1 MTKELLQ
8 DTNNVVKQRSSAA
21 CIKEGF
27 RFITS
32 HFRSLFHSAW
42 APVLVTALLMTV
54 YFLFFIE
61 MMVIP
66 MPTDVSIGTM
76 VIMYVSYV
84 LYSLS
89 GLLLTGRL
97 FMLFKEFR
105 DTGRVPRLKLTSG
118 WKQTLKMAGRAF
130 IFQIWIIL
138 LASPGTKLF
147 SIIGQWL
154 PKPQSLTGLGFMT
167 AGLIVVAIIAF
178 ISLIPLMYTFY
189 KYVLDGGSFMKMV
202 GKSYARGARHRGKI
216 VAVGIL
222 SGILVAVILGFVLLP
237 MMIVSGA
244 FTQSVIGILQGDES
258 GVPSYFPWLMR
269 IT

>member
-8 DTNNVVKQRSSAA
+8 DTNSVVKQRSSAA

-118 WKQTLKMAGRAF
+118 WKQTQKMAGRAF

-138 LASPGTKLF
+138 LAAAVISMIRKF
-147 SIIGQWL
+147 YNKNKI
-154 PKPQSLTGLGFMT
+154 
-167 AGLIVVAIIAF
+167 AGL
-178 ISLIPLMYTFY
+178 LQIPYILWVIFAAYLNFGFY
-189 KYVLDGGSFMKMV
+189 
-202 GKSYARGARHRGKI
+202 
-216 VAVGIL
+216 IL
-222 SGILVAVILGFVLLP
+222 N
-237 MMIVSGA
+237 
-244 FTQSVIGILQGDES
+244 
-258 GVPSYFPWLMR
+258 R
-269 IT
+269 